1 MQKRKKRYTRNRRDL
16 LPIGNGVGWER
27 VERREERERGS
38 KKQEVTRHR
47 IDLFQYLSL
56 LKPVMKEEKRIQNI
70 EKGISERWDNF
81 KWPNIEV
88 IRVFEGKKD

>member
-1 MQKRKKRYTRNRRDL
+1 
-16 LPIGNGVGWER
+16 
-27 VERREERERGS
+27 
-38 KKQEVTRHR
+38 
-47 IDLFQYLSL
+47 
-56 LKPVMKEEKRIQNI
+56 MKEEKRIQNI